1 MINGCTMDGYFIARK
16 FNIDEGTPRDSGII
30 CMGMGYMKTINC
42 LGMLFPTCSCKL
54 LRLH

>member
-1 MINGCTMDGYFIARK
+1 MDGYFIARK